1 MTHSSNR
8 RFVNF
13 FSFILNVFVLFT
25 FAIQPIAI
33 DNNQVTAMEKKE
45 EYEDAITDKQKYE
58 AYQAEHSQKDATSSN
73 QIIVRVEQGCNV
85 QEILNKVSQDVR
97 ADIDINTARKLDD
110 RGIFVINTSG
120 ANKDGIVQELNQTAG
135 IIYAQPNFK
144 LITSSFD
151 TNQSNWGLNNK
162 GQTIEGIAGISGID
176 VNISDA
182 WNKTRG
188 SQDVIVGVLD
198 TGIDISHESIAGRTV
213 PGWDF
218 VNQDDSVYD
227 LDVIDKHGTYVASI
241 IAGSSSTMTGV
252 APNIKIMPLKAFTYN
267 YGYTADIIDAI
278 HFAKQNGV
286 KIINCSFA
294 AGDYN
299 SALAEVMNDSDMLFV
314 CAAGN
319 YAVNTSDYVT
329 FPACFALDNIVSV
342 AAVTNTGELADFT
355 TYGDKITLSAPGKS
369 ILGAVPENQYETKS
383 GTSASAAYVS
393 GAAALML
400 SQNRELNVYEMKQIL
415 QNSAIKSARA
425 MAISGIQPEEFKLNP
440 LLDITSALN
449 YNTPDFTKVTPE
461 VEQEN
466 LAAKEVWFEAV
477 NESEVKIHFSSEKA
491 FDSAHVVVA
500 KDQTVY
506 TNTDIAP
513 SSREFSISDLSAL
526 ERYTYN
532 IVFSNGIEREDWLGT
547 FQIIHTE
554 NSVAIHEVLSSKQSY
569 QAPQDIEAH
578 AVRAQKDD
586 VLQSATFELQAGDI
600 TPFSTDR
607 YEQEN
612 NNSLNLADR
621 MYDGDNMW
629 GAISS
634 STDVDY
640 YKISFSTSGV
650 ANFWLGNIPSDCYY
664 TFQILNSSGTI
675 LSSAGN
681 APYTTA
687 NRYNFN
693 VTAGTTYYIKV
704 FSALD
709 TYSSS
714 KYLLR
719 AKWYSEKDEFED
731 NDSLE
736 TAKAIFPNDGLRILQ
751 YATINHP
758 YDYDYY
764 KFTIEQDMY
773 TTVTFRTA
781 ENTRYEFRLMDENL
795 SSFIDTST
803 TIDSNHICMLPAGTY
818 YFQVNSTEDVGGYS
832 AEEYFI
838 GMEFA
843 PLYTLS
849 EYNSTRIETMS
860 PNGVYFEVPFI
871 NNPRGVEFIL
881 TNPSGVNYDMFL
893 YEGYETEIA
902 SAVTKKETEK
912 ISLSLTFGG
921 YLLRVD
927 QAFGVHNLEDFT
939 LQTKYITVGNSSEL
953 FNNGDSIPER
963 MEAGTS
969 KAVGVAAT
977 NTGANI
983 WTKESGY
990 SLRATGQNS
999 LFGVGA
1005 NQNLS
1010 DSDAVQYSKAAAFYF
1025 NLTAPIP
1032 TSNINTYSLGWRM
1045 QQNGVAF
1052 GDTLTADI
1060 DVFDPETLNIDTK
1073 KTISGPTEKWYKIT
1087 FPTAGAYAIRTYD
1100 YSLGCDTDL
1109 EIWSETLGGVSFCE
1123 DANDVSATNLYSK
1136 LTVTQARANQTV
1148 FLQVKEHTGSNLYTQ
1163 IEVTK
1168 IHESTIEVGETVSVE
1183 DVTEGYIKFTPPS
1196 DGTYVFYTSRSANGP
1211 DCDTYLTLR
1220 YNVLDYI
1227 VLAENDDVGA
1237 LGENDEN
1244 YSGALY
1250 SKVIMYVNSTA
1261 VYIQPTSYDYYKC
1274 GKNSK
1279 TNCTVTVEKLSDEN
1293 IVDRE
1298 LNIMS
1303 PSNNSKVPVGSTLKI
1318 TGSRPGYKNI
1328 SVTVDGV
1335 KLSGMTTTNHNFEV
1349 DYVVNSIK
1357 NYNIVLSGTSVAD
1370 NTVVSKSITIQGV
1383 ANITPGSGFDYP
1395 TVLAEGASR
1404 TFDIDTN
1411 EDAHFFSFTPSE
1423 TGSYIIKSMDV
1434 PGENLLDMA
1443 AELYDTDKTTIIDQ
1457 SDNAPDS
1464 VNFMLARTLVKDK
1477 KYYIKAFTSPIYQ
1490 SGKYTIMAQ
1499 KLDEP
1504 NDAKF
1509 ENQWG
1514 LLNKGLYNWTYNDPI
1529 YDHSEVAG
1537 IDINVLPAWQ
1547 YTKGEGVTVA
1557 VVDSGVDPAH
1567 EDLNGNFL
1575 PGYNYVHNSNDL
1587 YPSSEP
1593 ALSNPNIDSSTAK
1606 GHGTHVSGIIA
1617 AESDPDS
1624 STNSGIVG
1632 VAPKAKVLPVK
1643 SLGNIYDA
1651 NGIPKKFNTEA
1662 NLSKGMTYAV
1672 DNGADIVN
1680 LSVQGYAAE
1689 IETTM
1694 EVNPD
1699 TLFVVCAGNYG
1710 TDLSDPANEH
1720 YPASA
1725 EGDNIL
1731 TIANMRGDGELDPSS
1746 CYGGPTQ
1753 LAAPG
1758 TEIFSTKP
1766 SNQYDYMTGTSMAA
1780 PHVSGVAALLLSYN
1794 PSLTAQDLRS
1804 RIVSNVTVSDKLN
1817 NKVSSGGYLNAFRAL
1832 TNENDTVSLLNIFPL
1847 SIQEKADRKKS
1858 LSNQSLL
1865 LKSAEEKTNEIFVN
1879 FIDVS
1884 NADEVLNTLL
1894 NGINYT
1900 FIEQM
1905 EATDSYLLAF
1915 DTVADAEN
1923 AITILNNSNDIY
1935 YSCMN
1940 CNYIFN

>member
-1 MTHSSNR
+1 MRPFFGAPRRLYYHIFSVFKMSIFNFYLFLLFSSYCGI
-8 RFVNF
+8 
-13 FSFILNVFVLFT
+13 ILQNV
-25 FAIQPIAI
+25 
-33 DNNQVTAMEKKE
+33 
-45 EYEDAITDKQKYE
+45 
-58 AYQAEHSQKDATSSN
+58 
-73 QIIVRVEQGCNV
+73 
-85 QEILNKVSQDVR
+85 KVF
-97 ADIDINTARKLDD
+97 DD

-120 ANKDGIVQELNQTAG
+120 ADKDGIVQELNQTAG

-182 WNKTRG
+182 WNKTRD

-425 MAISGIQPEEFKLNP
+425 MAIGGIQPEEFKLNP

-477 NESEVKIHFSSEKA
+477 NESEVKIHFSSEKT

-693 VTAGTTYYIKV
+693 VTAGTAYYIKV

-912 ISLSLTFGG
+912 ISLSLSFGG

-1109 EIWSETLGGVSFCE
+1109 EIWSETLGGVSYCKY
-1123 DANDVSATNLYSK
+1123 ANDVSATNLYSK

-1163 IEVTK
+1163 I
-1168 IHESTIEVGETVSVE
+1168 
-1183 DVTEGYIKFTPPS
+1183 
-1196 DGTYVFYTSRSANGP
+1196 
-1211 DCDTYLTLR
+1211 
-1220 YNVLDYI
+1220 
-1227 VLAENDDVGA
+1227 
-1237 LGENDEN
+1237 
-1244 YSGALY
+1244 
-1250 SKVIMYVNSTA
+1250 
-1261 VYIQPTSYDYYKC
+1261 
-1274 GKNSK
+1274 
-1279 TNCTVTVEKLSDEN
+1279 
-1293 IVDRE
+1293 
-1298 LNIMS
+1298 
-1303 PSNNSKVPVGSTLKI
+1303 
-1318 TGSRPGYKNI
+1318 
-1328 SVTVDGV
+1328 
-1335 KLSGMTTTNHNFEV
+1335 
-1349 DYVVNSIK
+1349 
-1357 NYNIVLSGTSVAD
+1357 
-1370 NTVVSKSITIQGV
+1370 
-1383 ANITPGSGFDYP
+1383 
-1395 TVLAEGASR
+1395 
-1404 TFDIDTN
+1404 
-1411 EDAHFFSFTPSE
+1411 
-1423 TGSYIIKSMDV
+1423 
-1434 PGENLLDMA
+1434 
-1443 AELYDTDKTTIIDQ
+1443 
-1457 SDNAPDS
+1457 
-1464 VNFMLARTLVKDK
+1464 
-1477 KYYIKAFTSPIYQ
+1477 
-1490 SGKYTIMAQ
+1490 
-1499 KLDEP
+1499 
-1504 NDAKF
+1504 
-1509 ENQWG
+1509 
-1514 LLNKGLYNWTYNDPI
+1514 
-1529 YDHSEVAG
+1529 
-1537 IDINVLPAWQ
+1537 
-1547 YTKGEGVTVA
+1547 
-1557 VVDSGVDPAH
+1557 
-1567 EDLNGNFL
+1567 
-1575 PGYNYVHNSNDL
+1575 
-1587 YPSSEP
+1587 
-1593 ALSNPNIDSSTAK
+1593 
-1606 GHGTHVSGIIA
+1606 
-1617 AESDPDS
+1617 
-1624 STNSGIVG
+1624 
-1632 VAPKAKVLPVK
+1632 
-1643 SLGNIYDA
+1643 
-1651 NGIPKKFNTEA
+1651 
-1662 NLSKGMTYAV
+1662 
-1672 DNGADIVN
+1672 
-1680 LSVQGYAAE
+1680 
-1689 IETTM
+1689 
-1694 EVNPD
+1694 
-1699 TLFVVCAGNYG
+1699 
-1710 TDLSDPANEH
+1710 
-1720 YPASA
+1720 
-1725 EGDNIL
+1725 
-1731 TIANMRGDGELDPSS
+1731 
-1746 CYGGPTQ
+1746 
-1753 LAAPG
+1753 
-1758 TEIFSTKP
+1758 
-1766 SNQYDYMTGTSMAA
+1766 
-1780 PHVSGVAALLLSYN
+1780 
-1794 PSLTAQDLRS
+1794 
-1804 RIVSNVTVSDKLN
+1804 
-1817 NKVSSGGYLNAFRAL
+1817 
-1832 TNENDTVSLLNIFPL
+1832 
-1847 SIQEKADRKKS
+1847 
-1858 LSNQSLL
+1858 
-1865 LKSAEEKTNEIFVN
+1865 
-1879 FIDVS
+1879 
-1884 NADEVLNTLL
+1884 
-1894 NGINYT
+1894 
-1900 FIEQM
+1900 
-1905 EATDSYLLAF
+1905 
-1915 DTVADAEN
+1915 
-1923 AITILNNSNDIY
+1923 
-1935 YSCMN
+1935 
-1940 CNYIFN
+1940 